1 MQVPSKIKKVE
12 IDDRFKK
19 GITSKEF
26 NTVAKV
32 DKYGRRIDKQDNS
45 MLKFYNLDK
54 DNTKKKQKKA
64 KKQESESEEEDEQV
78 EQD

>member
-1 MQVPSKIKKVE
+1 MQVPKKIKKVE

-19 GITSKEF
+19 GMTSKEF

-32 DKYGRRIDKQDNS
+32 DKYGKRIDKQDNT

-54 DNTKKKQKKA
+54 KQGKKT
-64 KKQESESEEEDEQV
+64 
-78 EQD
+78 